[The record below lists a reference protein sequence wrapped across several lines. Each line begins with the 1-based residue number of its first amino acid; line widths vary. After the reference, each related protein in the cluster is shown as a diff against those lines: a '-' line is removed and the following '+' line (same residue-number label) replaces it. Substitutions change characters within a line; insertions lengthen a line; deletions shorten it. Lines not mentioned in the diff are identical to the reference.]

1 MPVFVITTDANLGYS
16 SEPFEMELDGVV
28 DAQIEAVR
36 FLAEMLREQPDAFVV
51 RQNAKITVTD
61 FDGSLLY
68 ELDLVATPAL
78 PSGG

>member
-36 FLAEMLREQPDAFVV
+36 FLAEMLREQPDAFVI